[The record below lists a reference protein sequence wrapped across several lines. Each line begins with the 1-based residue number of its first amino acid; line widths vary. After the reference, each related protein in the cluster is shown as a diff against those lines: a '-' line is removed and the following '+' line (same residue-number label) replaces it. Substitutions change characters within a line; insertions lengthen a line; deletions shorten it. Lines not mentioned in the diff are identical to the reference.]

1 MQKGKGNRDSVDA
14 KIFLKQ
20 VQKQYS
26 TRSKH
31 GGSGTIFG
39 ISAAPSY
46 LNIYNYPVLNFN
58 NKISQ

>member
-1 MQKGKGNRDSVDA
+1 
-14 KIFLKQ
+14 LKN

-26 TRSKH
+26 SRSKN

-58 NKISQ
+58 SKNQLNRSLTRRKIKRKS